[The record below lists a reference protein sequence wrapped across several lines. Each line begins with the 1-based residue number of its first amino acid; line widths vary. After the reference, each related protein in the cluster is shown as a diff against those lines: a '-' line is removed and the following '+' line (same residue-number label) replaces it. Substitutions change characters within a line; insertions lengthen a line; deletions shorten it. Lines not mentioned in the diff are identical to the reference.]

1 MKSTINELI
10 AIVGKGDFYKV
21 VIAADIF
28 TIYVLMLLMLRVR

>member
-21 VIAADIF
+21 LFYASGF
-28 TIYVLMLLMLRVR
+28 TMWAIWILSLRVR